1 MNLIIRTVIFGALLL
16 LGQTGFGQAKFP
28 EELENPKMFN
38 QNKEKPHASFHSFK
52 SKDEV
57 LANKKENSI
66 NFLSLNG
73 TWKFNWVRN
82 PSQRPVDFYQT
93 SFDVSGWNDI
103 PVPSNW
109 EMQGYGVPIYVN
121 VRYPF
126 TANPKPPSVPHDYNP
141 VGSYRRTF
149 TIPANWEGKQIFIH
163 FGVLKSAAFVWVNGI
178 KIGYSQGS
186 KTPAEWNITS
196 YVTPGKENIV
206 AVQIF
211 RWSDGS
217 YLEDQ
222 DFWRLSGMERDVF
235 LFSTPPVY
243 IRDFFA
249 LPDLDENYK
258 NGQLTIDIDISNKTP
273 KLKAKDYVLEITL
286 LDKDNK
292 TSLLTESIPVNIN
305 KSENTSLHFKKTIDH
320 PEKWSAEKPNLY
332 SLVLQ
337 LKDKDKNVTEAVGCK
352 IGFRKSEVKN
362 GQLLINGQAILI
374 KGVDRHEHDQ
384 YTGHVI
390 SYELMLEDIRLFK
403 ENNINTVRTSHYP
416 NDPLWYELCDKY
428 GIYVI
433 DEANIESHGM
443 GYGKKSLAK
452 DPEWMDAHL
461 DRIERMVERDKNH
474 ASIIL
479 WSMGNEAGN
488 GVNFTACRK
497 WIHERDKSRPVHYER
512 AGVGD
517 NTDIYPPMYATIGH
531 MIKYAEDP
539 KHTKPL
545 IQCEYAHSMGNST
558 GNLQDYW
565 DVIDK
570 YDRLQG
576 GVIWDW
582 VDQGF
587 VKETADGQ
595 KYWAYGGDYGPE
607 DVPSD
612 QNFCIN
618 GLVNPDR
625 TPHPALKEVKK
636 VYQNVGIKTTDIM
649 NGKIEVFNKYF
660 FTNLNEFDFIW
671 SLSEEGKVLDKG
683 KISGPDIPPQT
694 TATLTI
700 PYSKSVLKKNREY
713 FLNFSV
719 QLKEE
724 EPLLAKNYEIATE
737 QLQLPLERE
746 IEKPDVSAI
755 PDFKIKEDEKQV
767 LISGELFEISFDK
780 TSGMLT
786 GYKYDGHELLETG
799 PIPNFWRAPIDNDF
813 GFKIRKK
820 LGIWEQAGPNRELK
834 DFSVEKKGNNL
845 VHILVEYQLPAV
857 NSSYQTSYMVYGNG
871 EIIIKSS
878 FQPGKK
884 GLPVMPRFGMRMTIP
899 KELNQVKWYGRGPQ
913 ENYWD
918 RKTAA
923 FVGSYE
929 KTVDELYFPYISP
942 QENGNRTDTRWIT
955 FSNKEGFG
963 LKATG
968 MPLLSWSALPYTQE
982 DLTQQSRGSM
992 HTYDLQK
999 RDFISVNLDD
1009 KQMGL
1014 GGDNSWGAWPHEQY
1028 RIPVKEYS
1036 YEFKLSPLKNK

>member
-1 MNLIIRTVIFGALLL
+1 
-16 LGQTGFGQAKFP
+16 
-28 EELENPKMFN
+28 
-38 QNKEKPHASFHSFK
+38 
-52 SKDEV
+52 
-57 LANKKENSI
+57 
-66 NFLSLNG
+66 
-73 TWKFNWVRN
+73 
-82 PSQRPVDFYQT
+82 
-93 SFDVSGWNDI
+93 
-103 PVPSNW
+103 
-109 EMQGYGVPIYVN
+109 
-121 VRYPF
+121 
-126 TANPKPPSVPHDYNP
+126 
-141 VGSYRRTF
+141 
-149 TIPANWEGKQIFIH
+149 
-163 FGVLKSAAFVWVNGI
+163 
-178 KIGYSQGS
+178 
-186 KTPAEWNITS
+186 
-196 YVTPGKENIV
+196 
-206 AVQIF
+206 
-211 RWSDGS
+211 
-217 YLEDQ
+217 
-222 DFWRLSGMERDVF
+222 
-235 LFSTPPVY
+235 
-243 IRDFFA
+243 
-249 LPDLDENYK
+249 
-258 NGQLTIDIDISNKTP
+258 
-273 KLKAKDYVLEITL
+273 
-286 LDKDNK
+286 
-292 TSLLTESIPVNIN
+292 
-305 KSENTSLHFKKTIDH
+305 
-320 PEKWSAEKPNLY
+320 
-332 SLVLQ
+332 
-337 LKDKDKNVTEAVGCK
+337 
-352 IGFRKSEVKN
+352 
-362 GQLLINGQAILI
+362 
-374 KGVDRHEHDQ
+374 
-384 YTGHVI
+384 
-390 SYELMLEDIRLFK
+390 
-403 ENNINTVRTSHYP
+403 
-416 NDPLWYELCDKY
+416 
-428 GIYVI
+428 
-433 DEANIESHGM
+433 
-443 GYGKKSLAK
+443 
-452 DPEWMDAHL
+452 
-461 DRIERMVERDKNH
+461 MVERHKNH

-565 DVIDK
+565 DVIEK

-671 SLSEEGKVLDKG
+671 SLSEEGEVLDKG

-767 LISGELFEISFDK
+767 LISGELFEITFDK

-786 GYKYDGHELLETG
+786 GYKYDDHELLETG

-955 FSNKEGFG
+955 FTNKEGFG